1 MKELLLRLSFR
12 SIINQMILTSTQT
25 STGIASTQHP
35 HFVGLAQLR
44 SLLAH
49 EDVASDSVKSD
60 AVLDMIA
67 VLLRQGSARSAV
79 EAFCRMKKVC
89 GSVCYMAQ
97 FRLRNWLE
105 KQVMVCT
112 GNAGWQ
118 PLELGFSDFR
128 RLLQAFRRRE
138 WEWQETAG
146 SWQDIEV
153 VFAWSGVPEVMEQT
167 VLEEEQV
174 AA

>member
-12 SIINQMILTSTQT
+12 SIILQMILTTTQA
-25 STGIASTQHP
+25 SIGISSTQHP
-35 HFVGLAQLR
+35 HFVGLAQLW

-49 EDVASDSVKSD
+49 EDVASDPVKSD

-67 VLLRQGSARSAV
+67 VLLRQGTARSAV

-105 KQVMVCT
+105 KQIMVRT
-112 GNAGWQ
+112 GDAGWQ
-118 PLELGFSDFR
+118 PLELGFGDFR
-128 RLLQAFRRRE
+128 RLVQACRHRE

-146 SWQDIEV
+146 SWESIEV
-153 VFAWSGVPEVMEQT
+153 VFAWSGVPEVVEQDL
-167 VLEEEQV
+167 VI
-174 AA
+174 A

>member
-1 MKELLLRLSFR
+1 MKELLLRPSF
-12 SIINQMILTSTQT
+12 SIVSTAMTLTTTQT
-25 STGIASTQHP
+25 STSLASTQHP

-44 SLLAH
+44 SLLVH
-49 EDVASDSVKSD
+49 EDVASDSAKSD

-67 VLLRQGSARSAV
+67 ILLRQGNARSAV
-79 EAFCRMKKVC
+79 EAFCRLKKVC

-105 KQVMVCT
+105 KQVMVRT
-112 GNAGWQ
+112 GDAGWQ
-118 PLELGFSDFR
+118 PLELGFGDFR
-128 RLLQAFRRRE
+128 RLVQAYRHKE

-146 SWQDIEV
+146 SWGEIEV
-153 VFAWSGVPEVMEQT
+153 VFAWSGVPEVMEYAAA
-167 VLEEEQV
+167 EEEAV

>member
-1 MKELLLRLSFR
+1 
-12 SIINQMILTSTQT
+12 MILTTTLPSI
-25 STGIASTQHP
+25 GIASTQHP

-49 EDVASDSVKSD
+49 EDVASDSAKSD

-67 VLLRQGSARSAV
+67 VLLRQGTARSAV
-79 EAFCRMKKVC
+79 EAFCRLKKVC

-105 KQVMVCT
+105 KQVMVRT
-112 GNAGWQ
+112 GDAGWQ
-118 PLELGFSDFR
+118 PLQLGFAEFR
-128 RLLQAFRRRE
+128 RLVQAYRHKE
-138 WEWQETAG
+138 WEWQEAAG

-153 VFAWSGVPEVMEQT
+153 LFAWSGMPEVMEHSEVEET
-167 VLEEEQV
+167 VAV
-174 AA
+174 